1 MKLRPLSCLALA
13 YTLLGG
19 LAAQPNSSDLREYMA
34 RSLVLNNLFAFND
47 MVHIGA
53 APKSDASLELLSPYR
68 ESDLFTKDCTIELAL
83 FDNAKFAS
91 RYAAQKAQDVIFNL
105 ERDLNLMTVL
115 HEPFFFQS
123 LQFSDLYEKNGVQ
136 RIDVTGM
143 LNFAAEFLNEDKGI
157 EKVFPGP
164 FHATYE
170 VSFVPAANTC
180 LMKQFKAARSPDDL
194 PTMHGRSNFEP
205 WSLHTPTFLDPY
217 ASPLSTAGSGLCS
230 PEQLERIVRPMLKW
244 QIEYDFESGTKK
256 DTRTNFT
263 QATDLRNRTT
273 YYSTELFQ
281 SLPFYLPKK
290 TPNTSIF
297 RGDIEIR
304 ELLTMLEK
312 DPDGVPS
319 KVTSVKNKYN
329 QSNDPLNIQ
338 AHLVGAWYYTLL
350 EENLPKALQNLEG
363 AENCPVIKEIYLIR
377 FLAQAKAGHYSEAL
391 ASMARYRI
399 LNGQAVM
406 SEYLTNKYA
415 LPWFDH
421 GREMHFVN
429 SHKEAMK
436 GYFIGAMLAPTPER
450 LETLAEKSE
459 RLGYLAIAQAC
470 YTQML
475 KEGSAPDPSATWLE
489 LAMVQ
494 GALGQDPSMAIAQ
507 AETPDGEEK
516 AKAYAARATYLNTIA
531 QSSEAQK
538 QVTAGLKRW
547 KNNPDLFEI
556 QGLISKD
563 ATKQRKYWLK
573 CLNRSRS
580 TSGTKLFK
588 SGFIRQWIADTDSTT
603 LSDNKRKNFYN
614 TAILDFKKAEKKNYQ
629 KALVD
634 RKIARCYIMIDDMDE
649 AANYYALANTNGS
662 SDASV
667 YLARAILDICRNKLG
682 SVADNLTKAQDN
694 GIEPMLDT
702 QGKELL
708 EFLWVLADAN
718 QAMELLRYQA
728 SDDRSKH
735 DQVERLL
742 ADITARA
749 SRLQIGEEPGKAYA
763 AFGRMLV
770 ACIQGYNDRDPHDK
784 KGFKGTPLEA
794 REVIGNMQ
802 AHSHIAPY
810 FFKDNELIKV
820 LRGWNDQLDNEVYP
834 ALKHSPKVKNC
845 TYLREADL
853 FKDEYYYL

>member
-205 WSLHTPTFLDPY
+205 WSLHTPIFLDPY

-391 ASMARYRI
+391 
-399 LNGQAVM
+399 
-406 SEYLTNKYA
+406 
-415 LPWFDH
+415 
-421 GREMHFVN
+421 
-429 SHKEAMK
+429 
-436 GYFIGAMLAPTPER
+436 
-450 LETLAEKSE
+450 
-459 RLGYLAIAQAC
+459 
-470 YTQML
+470 
-475 KEGSAPDPSATWLE
+475 
-489 LAMVQ
+489 
-494 GALGQDPSMAIAQ
+494 
-507 AETPDGEEK
+507 
-516 AKAYAARATYLNTIA
+516 
-531 QSSEAQK
+531 
-538 QVTAGLKRW
+538 
-547 KNNPDLFEI
+547 
-556 QGLISKD
+556 
-563 ATKQRKYWLK
+563 
-573 CLNRSRS
+573 
-580 TSGTKLFK
+580 
-588 SGFIRQWIADTDSTT
+588 
-603 LSDNKRKNFYN
+603 
-614 TAILDFKKAEKKNYQ
+614 
-629 KALVD
+629 
-634 RKIARCYIMIDDMDE
+634 
-649 AANYYALANTNGS
+649 
-662 SDASV
+662 
-667 YLARAILDICRNKLG
+667 
-682 SVADNLTKAQDN
+682 
-694 GIEPMLDT
+694 
-702 QGKELL
+702 
-708 EFLWVLADAN
+708 
-718 QAMELLRYQA
+718 
-728 SDDRSKH
+728 
-735 DQVERLL
+735 
-742 ADITARA
+742 
-749 SRLQIGEEPGKAYA
+749 
-763 AFGRMLV
+763 
-770 ACIQGYNDRDPHDK
+770 
-784 KGFKGTPLEA
+784 
-794 REVIGNMQ
+794 
-802 AHSHIAPY
+802 
-810 FFKDNELIKV
+810 
-820 LRGWNDQLDNEVYP
+820 
-834 ALKHSPKVKNC
+834 
-845 TYLREADL
+845 
-853 FKDEYYYL
+853 